1 MPTLGDSGHNA
12 AMSTFSSRPPAS
24 PANLEALRRELEG
37 VVIDPG
43 DDRYDEARRV
53 WNGMIDRRPLAIV
66 RAASTDD
73 IAPTIRAARELDLR
87 LAIRGG
93 GHNVAGN
100 GTVDDGLVL
109 DLGGL
114 NAVEVDPMSREV
126 HVGPGATLADVDRAT
141 APHGLAVPS
150 GVVSG
155 TGMAG
160 LTLGGG
166 VGWLTR
172 AYGLTVDNLLSAD
185 VVTADGELLHA
196 STTDHEE
203 LFWGI
208 RGGGGNFGL
217 ISGFTF
223 LAYPLGP
230 DVLAGNFI
238 YGVAQWTDALR
249 AYASWTA
256 SLPDAMTSIIS
267 FVVPP
272 ADWDL
277 GDELLMLV
285 GFVWAS
291 PDRAEGV
298 RWIDRLRDA
307 ARPSAEVLEPTT
319 WPAWQSAADQLF
331 PRGSRA
337 YWKNTSFDALDD
349 STIEALVDRA
359 RGLTWRG
366 TAFDVHHMGGA
377 FGRVPEDDTPF
388 PNRSA
393 RYWLNIYGFWSDPA
407 DDERRT
413 GWVRQ
418 FAADMEPH
426 ASGGLYLNFLGQER
440 DPVAAR
446 TSALAVYGPDK
457 LTRLVAL
464 KRRYD
469 PDNVFRLNHNIP
481 PG

>member
-1 MPTLGDSGHNA
+1 
-12 AMSTFSSRPPAS
+12 MSTFAS
-24 PANLEALRRELEG
+24 PSPFVQPGLDALRREIEG
-37 VVIDPG
+37 VIITQQDG
-43 DDRYDEARRV
+43 AYDDARRV

-66 RAASTDD
+66 RAASTAD
-73 IAPTIRAARELDLR
+73 IAPTIRAARDLDLR

-109 DLGGL
+109 DLGAL
-114 NAVEVDPMSREV
+114 NAVEVDPESREIR
-126 HVGPGATLADVDRAT
+126 VGPGATLADVDRAT
-141 APHGLAVPS
+141 APHGLAVPI

-172 AYGLTVDNLLSAD
+172 AYGLTVDNLLSAE
-185 VVTADGELLHA
+185 VVTVDGDHLRA
-196 STTDHEE
+196 SPSEHED

-208 RGGGGNFGL
+208 RGGGGNFGVV
-217 ISGFTF
+217 SGFTF
-223 LAYPLGP
+223 LAYPHGP

-238 YGVAQWTDALR
+238 YGSAQWTDALR
-249 AYASWTA
+249 AYATWTA
-256 SLPDAMTSIIS
+256 DLPDAMTSIIS
-267 FVVPP
+267 FLVPP

-285 GFVWAS
+285 GFAWAS
-291 PDRAEGV
+291 PDRVEGN

-307 ARPSAEVLEPTT
+307 ARPSAEVLDPTT

-331 PRGSRA
+331 PKGSRA
-337 YWKNTSFDALDD
+337 YWKNISFDDLDD
-349 STIEALVDRA
+349 STIETLVYHA
-359 RGLTWRG
+359 RELTWRG

-393 RYWLNIYGFWSDPA
+393 RYWLNIYGFWSNPP

-446 TSALAVYGPDK
+446 TSALSVYGPDK
-457 LTRLVAL
+457 LERLVAL